1 MKELTGLL
9 EQLAEK
15 LGTTTEYLWGVL
27 ITQAKV
33 SAIID
38 LMYIVLVSII
48 GVIIWKVHKHLMKK
62 DADGDTKYY
71 DLEEL
76 AIVPMVIVSI
86 IWGVL
91 FVVCFF
97 SLGNII
103 SGFVNP
109 DYWALEQVLDIVK

>member
-38 LMYIVLVSII
+38 LIYIVLVSII
-48 GVIIWKVHKHLMKK
+48 GVIIYKVHKHLMKENEN
-62 DADGDTKYY
+62 GDTRYY
-71 DLEEL
+71 ILEDS
-76 AIVPMVIVSI
+76 AVIPMFIVSI
-86 IWGVL
+86 VWSVL
-91 FVVCFF
+91 FIVCFF

-103 SGFVNP
+103 SGLINP
-109 DYWALEQVLDIVK
+109 EYWALEQVLDIVK